1 MARATLQKVRAT
13 SGARL
18 LSTDSILVEYADDP
32 VGFIQGVLG
41 FQLEFTLPDGTVVD
55 YQARLARDVS
65 KHDRVTVR
73 SGQKTGKT
81 LLAVLLAIWWVCTR
95 SGAQCVLTSSSDQ
108 QVKNVLWA
116 ELHNVNRVLRKR
128 GINLLPD
135 VPLDPATG
143 IRWEDGR
150 AIRGFATRKR
160 ENAAGISGP
169 ALFFIL
175 DEASGI
181 ESAIAEAFLG
191 NATGGAKVLALSN
204 PTESAGFFYETFTTR
219 REFWHQVHLSCY
231 DSPNYI
237 TGKRLFPGLAERKPV
252 LEMIAAYGIKSPF
265 VEVRVAGNFPTQV
278 ANAVIGLGQVEAAR
292 KRWGDVEPTGILE
305 LGVDVARFGDDD
317 SVVVGRRGLVAYT
330 PAWIEEKHGFPAWAN
345 GYDSK
350 EVAGLVLK
358 VLRAL
363 SAPGERVRVKIDA
376 AGGYGGAV
384 ADELREQKRDPKSE
398 TFTLLE
404 FVTIVEVQVAE
415 ASAEPENYP
424 QLRDELWFNGRG
436 WLNDGGTFSPDPR
449 LESELV
455 APTYSM
461 TRKGQMKVASKDEM
475 KKLLPSGKSPDYADA
490 FLLAIYDGTPG
501 EIDDSSWDDL
511 PPLNRFETDSRGF
524 G

>member
-1 MARATLQKVRAT
+1 VLTP
-13 SGARL
+13 SSL
-18 LSTDSILVEYADDP
+18 LPEYADDP
-32 VGFIQGVLG
+32 VGFIQDVLG
-41 FQLEFTLPDGTVVD
+41 YQLVYVIPAGTVLADGTCLERDLVID
-55 YQARLARDVS
+55 YQARLARDVAA
-65 KHDRVTVR
+65 HDRVTVR

-81 LLAVLLAIWWVCTR
+81 LLAVLLAIWWVCTHVD
-95 SGAQCVLTSSSDQ
+95 AQCVITSSSDP
-108 QVKNVLWA
+108 QVKTTIWA
-116 ELHNVNRVLRKR
+116 ELKKVKRTLRAR
-128 GINLLPD
+128 GIDLLPEI
-135 VPLDPATG
+135 PLDPATG
-143 IRWEDGR
+143 VQWDDGR
-150 AIRGFATRKR
+150 VIRGFATKTP

-181 ESAIAEAFLG
+181 AAKIAEAFIG

-204 PTESAGFFYETFTTR
+204 PTEASGFFYETFTTR
-219 REFWHQVHLSCY
+219 REFWHPVHLTCY

-237 TGKRLFPGLAERKPV
+237 TGKRLFPGMAERKAV
-252 LEMIAAYGIKSPF
+252 HEMIAAYGIKSPF
-265 VEVRVAGNFPTQV
+265 VEVRVAGNFPKLV

-292 KRWGDVEPTGILE
+292 KLWGDVEPTGTLE

-350 EVAGLVLK
+350 EVAGLVIK
-358 VLRAL
+358 VLKALRAK
-363 SAPGERVRVKIDA
+363 AEEGKPRERVRIKIDA

-384 ADELREQKRDPKSE
+384 ADELRQQKTDG
-398 TFTLLE
+398 LLDAE
-404 FVTIVEVQVAE
+404 VRIVEVQVAE
-415 ASAEPENYP
+415 SSKEPENYP

-436 WLNDGGTFSPDPR
+436 WFNDGGTFSPDPR

-475 KKLLPSGKSPDYADA
+475 KQLLPSGKSPDFAGA
-490 FLLAIYDGTPG
+490 FLLAIYDGDGVKVAIPSAYSAARAHRAG
-501 EIDDSSWDDL
+501 MPRARD
-511 PPLNRFETDSRGF
+511 
-524 G
+524 